1 MSWDDISEEGATVAR
16 PIAAGRG
23 IAAGLALLMG
33 VGSILMSFLP
43 FSHFAFIVLYFA
55 FINDPRAPTGNSWR
69 TFLFGVTSPWI
80 VTGFLAWLT
89 VAWALGY
96 AGYRIAKARREP
108 GRSSSLASA
117 AARFSALGLIGC
129 GIDLAILTGMLV
141 YRLNRWYFG

>member
-1 MSWDDISEEGATVAR
+1 MSWDDIPEDGAIVAR
-16 PIAAGRG
+16 PIDAGRG

-80 VTGFLAWLT
+80 VTGFLGWLT
-89 VAWALGY
+89 VAWGLGY
-96 AGYRIAKARREP
+96 AGYRIARARREP
-108 GRSSSLASA
+108 GRPSSPASA

-129 GIDLAILTGMLV
+129 GLDVAILAGMLA
-141 YRLNRWYFG
+141 YRWTR